1 MSNCLNI
8 NCGKELVHTS
18 GRRPKKYCDAICRN
32 VHYKVLYPA
41 NVVKVKD
48 PVKIPSWITDYY
60 ISHPEKLRSSVI
72 NNPSELERDNK
83 FINAARGRDASGI
96 NEDELREVSRQPGE
110 SLIDYTLRK
119 AEAEG
124 RLKK

>member
-48 PVKIPSWITDYY
+48 PIKIPSWITDYY
-60 ISHPEKLRSSVI
+60 ISHPEKLRSSPI
-72 NNPSELERDNK
+72 DNTA
-83 FINAARGRDASGI
+83 FEINAVKAKAWGADIDIKLIIG
-96 NEDELREVSRQPGE
+96 NEVFRQPGE

>member
-41 NVVKVKD
+41 NMVKVKD

-60 ISHPEKLRSSVI
+60 ISHPEKLRSSPI
-72 NNPSELERDNK
+72 NNTCVTVDYDPS
-83 FINAARGRDASGI
+83 I
-96 NEDELREVSRQPGE
+96 RQPGE
-110 SLIDYTLRK
+110 SSIDYTLRK